1 MEGIRPLP
9 VAGAFISDSGL
20 RTQTQTLMYSP
31 HLYPITKALGFV
43 ALGVPDLALATE
55 EAQQIHGLRLTHSE
69 GDSRFFSAND
79 RRFELI
85 LTQAAHPALETIGL
99 EATDENSLDL
109 LKSRLTDAKVH
120 FSNRLEPYPGI
131 AKAVRF
137 SLPSGHT
144 MELHSPAGPTTQS
157 FDPTPAADAPPTRSY
172 GAPASPTKQGD
183 QGRSRGARPRRLGHA
198 LLKVEN
204 VPLVEQYLRELLSF
218 RVSDRALDGRIV
230 WLRCSE
236 IHHSINLLQ
245 GPAGLHHYAWE
256 VDDWAVFKRLGDILH
271 GHGRQ
276 LVWGPGRHGPGRN
289 LFTYH
294 ADSTGALV
302 EYFTDIARIENEETY
317 QWRDWS
323 DVPEWN
329 NIWGPLP
336 PTNFPEYG
344 IPLRAA
350 AGG

>member
-1 MEGIRPLP
+1 
-9 VAGAFISDSGL
+9 
-20 RTQTQTLMYSP
+20 MYSP

-55 EAQQIHGLRLTHSE
+55 EAQQVHGLRLTHSE
-69 GDSRFFSAND
+69 GGSRFFSAND

-85 LTQAAHPALETIGL
+85 LIQAAHPALETIGL
-99 EATDENSLDL
+99 EATDEDSFDL
-109 LKSRLTDAKVH
+109 LKSRLANANVH
-120 FSNRLEPYPGI
+120 FSDRSMPYPGI

-144 MELHSPAGPTTQS
+144 IELHSPAGVTTQS
-157 FDPTPAADAPPTRSY
+157 FGPTP
-172 GAPASPTKQGD
+172 
-183 QGRSRGARPRRLGHA
+183 GARPRRLGHA

-204 VPLVEQYLRELLSF
+204 VPLVEQFLRELLSF

-256 VDDWAVFKRLGDILH
+256 VDDWSVFKRLGDILH
-271 GHGRQ
+271 GYGRQ

-302 EYFTDIARIENEETY
+302 EYFTDIARIEDEATY

-336 PTNFPEYG
+336 PSNFPDYG
-344 IPLRAA
+344 IPLQAPA
-350 AGG
+350 EG